1 MMEGERTRHILSLV
15 VNFSITRDRPGSTGI
30 IPVDTLIT
38 IGLIPAT
45 SSFKALIRNRAGI
58 FQTLYPPLPL
68 PIAIGLVSGDLTVS
82 Q

>member
-1 MMEGERTRHILSLV
+1 MEGERTRHILSLV

-30 IPVDTLIT
+30 IPVDTLLT
-38 IGLIPAT
+38 IGLILAT

-58 FQTLYPPLPL
+58 FQTLYPPLP
-68 PIAIGLVSGDLTVS
+68 IAMSGDLTVS